1 MKYKK
6 HLESLATRIKYWEL
20 NLAKDPGFRKPGS
33 NKK

>member
-6 HLESLATRIKYWEL
+6 QLQNKEARIKNWEI
-20 NLAKDPGFRKPGS
+20 NLAKDSGYRKPGS